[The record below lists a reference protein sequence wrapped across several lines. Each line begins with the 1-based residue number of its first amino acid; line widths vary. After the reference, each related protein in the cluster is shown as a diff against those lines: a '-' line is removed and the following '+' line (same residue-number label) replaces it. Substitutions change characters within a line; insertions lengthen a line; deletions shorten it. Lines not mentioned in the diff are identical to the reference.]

1 MREEYVNSPTS
12 VSLVLC
18 GAIIIKLILLIITA
32 TTELKTGSRPKDHLV
47 LSFALTLRQG
57 SASYAA
63 VKFT

>member
-1 MREEYVNSPTS
+1 MLTAPTS

-18 GAIIIKLILLIITA
+18 GAIVIKLILLIIT